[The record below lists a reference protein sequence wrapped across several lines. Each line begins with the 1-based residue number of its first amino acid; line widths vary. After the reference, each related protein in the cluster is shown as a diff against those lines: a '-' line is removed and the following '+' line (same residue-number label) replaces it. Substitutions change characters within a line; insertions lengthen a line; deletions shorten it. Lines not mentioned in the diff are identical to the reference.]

1 MRKGV
6 TFIEFPQIAEVESQT
21 PSYPK
26 MSGGYPDTGVEEQK
40 SPSAALQPV
49 ALLLKA
55 SKD

>member
-1 MRKGV
+1 MKKGV

-26 MSGGYPDTGVEEQK
+26 MSGGYPDTGAEEQK
-40 SPSAALQPV
+40 SPSVALQPV